1 MPTLIS
7 APVPISVPGGKL
19 IAEFVGRV
27 ASGDTGVSIAQM
39 SAPAGWDEPAQTPLF
54 DEFTVVLEG
63 AVDVETSDGVL
74 TVSAGQAIITRAG
87 ERIRYSCPDGAKYI
101 AVCLPAFGT
110 DLVQREVS

>member
-39 SAPAGWDEPAQTPLF
+39 SAPAGWDEPVT
-54 DEFTVVLEG
+54 
-63 AVDVETSDGVL
+63 
-74 TVSAGQAIITRAG
+74 AGQAIIARAG
-87 ERIRYSCPDGAKYI
+87 ERIRYSCPDGAKYL

-110 DLVQREVS
+110 DLVQREGS

>member
-7 APVPISVPGGKL
+7 TPALIPVPGGKL

-39 SAPAGWDEPAQTPLF
+39 SAPAGWHEPAQTPLF

-63 AVDVETSDGVL
+63 AVLVETAEDVF
-74 TVSAGQAIITRAG
+74 TVTAGQAIITRAG
-87 ERIRYSCPDGAKYI
+87 ERSSYSCPGGARYL
-101 AVCLPAFGT
+101 AVCLPAFGP
-110 DLVQREVS
+110 DLVQREEH

>member
-7 APVPISVPGGKL
+7 APVLIPVPGGKL

-63 AVDVETSDGVL
+63 AVDVETAEGVF
-74 TVSAGQAIITRAG
+74 TVTAGQAIITRAG
-87 ERIRYSCPDGAKYI
+87 ERIRYSGPDGAKYL
-101 AVCLPAFGT
+101 AVCLPAFGP
-110 DLVQREVS
+110 DLVQREGS